1 MRSSWVHVQDYR
13 IRAGVSPLLQGV
25 SLCFALLSGTRPPLD
40 NGSQSMRKD
49 TSMRRPLIA
58 FIAAALTTMVSAASP
73 MLSNRPYGPEPEQR
87 YDLYRT
93 TDRHDV
99 PLILMVHG
107 GGWFRGDKDMARV
120 VDAKADHWLPQGLAF
135 ATTNYRMQPK
145 APPLEQARDVA
156 LALADLQRQAAKT
169 GVHRSNVVLM
179 GHSAGAHLIAL
190 LAARPELL
198 AEAGAEP
205 PKGYVLL
212 DSGALD
218 VPAIMNARHFRL
230 YDRAFGDNPA
240 DWVAASPFHQL
251 RQATAPMLAIC
262 SSRRENA
269 CPQAKAFAG
278 KAVGLGS
285 RVEVLP
291 LDKTHGEINAQLG
304 SDPAYTAAVDDFLK
318 QLSPA

>member
-1 MRSSWVHVQDYR
+1 MKPSQQLLFSLLLASFACLAD
-13 IRAGVSPLLQGV
+13 AAPPLLD
-25 SLCFALLSGTRPPLD
+25 A
-40 NGSQSMRKD
+40 
-49 TSMRRPLIA
+49 
-58 FIAAALTTMVSAASP
+58 
-73 MLSNRPYGPEPEQR
+73 PYGSEPEQR
-87 YDLYRT
+87 FDLHT
-93 TDRHDV
+93 PAGEKAA

-107 GGWFRGDKDMARV
+107 GGWAFGDKEMGRV
-120 VDAKADHWLPQGLAF
+120 VDNKLKHWLPRGIAF
-135 ATTNYRMQPK
+135 MSINYRMQPK
-145 APPLEQARDVA
+145 APPLTQARDVA
-156 LALADLQRQAAKT
+156 RALAH
-169 GVHRSNVVLM
+169 VEENSHRLGIDPRHIVLM

-198 AEAGAEP
+198 AEAGAQAP
-205 PKGYVLL
+205 RGYVLL

-230 YDRAFGDNPA
+230 YDRAFGSNPA

-291 LDKTHGEINAQLG
+291 LDKTHCEINAQLG

-318 QLSPA
+318 QLSPAFAER